1 MKYTQEQ
8 QAEILAGVSRLG
20 RRIAVT
26 DHSGAV
32 SLRTGNQGGTTGIT
46 ARPSFDERRAVFFYA
61 LQRVD
66 DGTSETKNHPLNG
79 WR

>member
-26 DHSGAV
+26 DRSGAV
-32 SLRTGNQGGTTGIT
+32 SLRAGNQGGTTGIT
-46 ARPSFDERRAVFFYA
+46 ARPSFEGRAFLFGDEV
-61 LQRVD
+61 
-66 DGTSETKNHPLNG
+66 LNKRTG
-79 WR
+79 VAGGYD